1 MVLILK
7 KKELFKTYVLSE
19 YFGKFRS
26 NTVLVCNNKLSKEG
40 VIEASSSPS
49 HIRVSLKWTSDPTP
63 FVYWF

>member
-26 NTVLVCNNKLSKEG
+26 NTVLVCHNKLSKEG
-40 VIEASSSPS
+40 VVEASALLPSSGCP
-49 HIRVSLKWTSDPTP
+49 
-63 FVYWF
+63 

>member
-26 NTVLVCNNKLSKEG
+26 NAVPVCHNKLGKEG
-40 VIEASSSPS
+40 VIEASGSPS

>member
-26 NTVLVCNNKLSKEG
+26 NTILVCRNKPSKEG
-40 VIEASSSPS
+40 VMRPAALLPISGCP
-49 HIRVSLKWTSDPTP
+49 
-63 FVYWF
+63 